1 MSETIILAI
10 IGGIVAGVGWI
21 WILITAFR
29 ESTSQGL
36 LCIMPFYAVYYA
48 INRWSDTRTPI
59 VISLVGVGFALLI
72 VGVVFSLMQFYEVK
86 AVITKFM
93 EAGAARDVEAAYA
106 CWSPWSSATEK
117 EEIDEF
123 IESNCDVFIGYKR
136 LTIHQRIEKSIDGI
150 TVCPVS
156 GDIVYTG
163 AGDPRLSFYASLRK
177 DNYGCWKIVNI
188 RIGNIQLGITP
199 YWYYGPPEPH
209 YSGEKFV
216 SKNVSKRSMMQL
228 F

>member
-48 INRWSDTRTPI
+48 INRWSATKTPI

-72 VGVVFSLMQFYEVK
+72 VGIVFSLMPFHEVK

-106 CWSPWSSATEK
+106 CWSPWSATEK

-136 LTIHQRIEKSIDGI
+136 LTIHQRIEQSIDGI
-150 TVCPVS
+150 TLCSVS
-156 GDIVYTG
+156 GDIIYTG
-163 AGDPRLSFYASLRK
+163 AGDPRLSFHASLHK
-177 DNYGCWKIVNI
+177 DNYGCWKIANI
-188 RIGNIQLGITP
+188 RIGNIRLGTTP
-199 YWYYGPPEPH
+199 EWYYDLVPPTPFMVVK
-209 YSGEKFV
+209 S
-216 SKNVSKRSMMQL
+216 
-228 F
+228 

>member
-1 MSETIILAI
+1 MSEATILAI
-10 IGGIVAGVGWI
+10 IGGIVAGAGWI

-48 INRWSDTRTPI
+48 INRWSDTRTPT
-59 VISLVGVGFALLI
+59 VISLMGVGFALLI
-72 VGVVFSLMQFYEVK
+72 VGIVFSLMQFYEVK

-106 CWSPWSSATEK
+106 CWSPWSATEK

-136 LTIHQRIEKSIDGI
+136 LTIHQRIEKSIDGF
-150 TVCPVS
+150 TVCSVR
-156 GDIVYTG
+156 GDIIYTG
-163 AGDPRLSFYASLRK
+163 AGDPRLSFYAWLHK
-177 DNYGCWKIVNI
+177 DNYGCWKIAKI
-188 RIGNIQLGITP
+188 RIGNIELGTIP
-199 YWYYGPPEPH
+199 KWYYRLVPPTPFIVAKSSLAKMLAE
-209 YSGEKFV
+209 
-216 SKNVSKRSMMQL
+216 RI
-228 F
+228 

>member
-1 MSETIILAI
+1 MSETTILAI

-72 VGVVFSLMQFYEVK
+72 VGIVFSLMPVK

-93 EAGAARDVEAAYA
+93 EAGAAGDVEAAYA
-106 CWSPWSSATEK
+106 CWSPWSATK
-117 EEIDEF
+117 KGEIDEF

-163 AGDPRLSFYASLRK
+163 AGDPRLSFYARLHK
-177 DNYGCWKIVNI
+177 DNYGYWKIATI
-188 RIGNIQLGITP
+188 TIGNIKLGTTP
-199 YWYYGPPEPH
+199 
-209 YSGEKFV
+209 
-216 SKNVSKRSMMQL
+216 
-228 F
+228 